1 MREASHSFL
10 STEATSRLQGKSEKG
25 HWSPLAQ
32 QGGGKSGGEQE
43 GRQQERKRQAQEER
57 EGGKE
62 KLLAWEEFW

>member
-10 STEATSRLQGKSEKG
+10 STEATGRLQGKSEKG

-43 GRQQERKRQAQEER
+43 GRQKGRDRHGEER

-62 KLLAWEEFW
+62 TLLAWEEFW